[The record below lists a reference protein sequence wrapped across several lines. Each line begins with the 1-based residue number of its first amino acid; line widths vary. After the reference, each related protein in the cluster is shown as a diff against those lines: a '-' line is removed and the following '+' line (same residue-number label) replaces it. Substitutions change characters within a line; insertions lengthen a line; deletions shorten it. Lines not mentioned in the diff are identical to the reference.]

1 MMTERQVGSE
11 ESRLAMCWM
20 GRRSKVRSLDA
31 RVGGY
36 RTGKFCGEFERDVE
50 TVRYWDVE
58 GSNGAELR
66 KWLVLVV
73 FVGLTWA
80 TDKPLLR

>member
-1 MMTERQVGSE
+1 MNDWGLI
-11 ESRLAMCWM
+11 RLI
-20 GRRSKVRSLDA
+20 DA
-31 RVGGY
+31 RAGDFQAGRFY
-36 RTGKFCGEFERDVE
+36 GEFERDVE

-58 GSNGAELR
+58 RSNSAELR

-73 FVGLTWA
+73 FVGLTWV

>member
-1 MMTERQVGSE
+1 MNDWGLI
-11 ESRLAMCWM
+11 RLI
-20 GRRSKVRSLDA
+20 DA
-31 RVGGY
+31 RAGDFQAGRFYV
-36 RTGKFCGEFERDVE
+36 EFEHDVE

-58 GSNGAELR
+58 GSNSAELR

>member
-1 MMTERQVGSE
+1 MNDWGLIKLIDAQAGDF
-11 ESRLAMCWM
+11 LA
-20 GRRSKVRSLDA
+20 A
-31 RVGGY
+31 RFY
-36 RTGKFCGEFERDVE
+36 GEFERDVE

-58 GSNGAELR
+58 GSNSAELR

-73 FVGLTWA
+73 FVGLTWT

>member
-1 MMTERQVGSE
+1 MNDWG
-11 ESRLAMCWM
+11 LI
-20 GRRSKVRSLDA
+20 KLIDA
-31 RVGGY
+31 RVGDFQAGRFY
-36 RTGKFCGEFERDVE
+36 GEFERDVE

-58 GSNGAELR
+58 GSNSAELR

-73 FVGLTWA
+73 FVGLAWA

>member
-1 MMTERQVGSE
+1 MNDWG
-11 ESRLAMCWM
+11 LI
-20 GRRSKVRSLDA
+20 KLIDA
-31 RVGGY
+31 RAGDFLAARFY
-36 RTGKFCGEFERDVE
+36 GEFDRDVE

-58 GSNGAELR
+58 GSNSAELR

-73 FVGLTWA
+73 FVGLTWT